1 MNNLEELAHII
12 RNNVFNSQAD
22 PFDTS
27 EAQVF
32 AYDGDGFVRILAEH
46 QDPYRALWA
55 AASETLNLN
64 ENGIGIITVGWAA
77 PTCDTDTAPS
87 EHPDRRRVHLIT
99 IINREYED
107 AAILTF
113 HDGTE
118 NMIGFGQGGTGKL
131 ADALH
136 FAMLHIT
143 MLEDDTPVSVVLERY
158 LSLPT
163 KKQLVE
169 ASFYPSGRIAV
180 LHVAPA

>member
-1 MNNLEELAHII
+1 MNNFQELAHII
-12 RNNVFNSQAD
+12 HNNVFNTQAD
-22 PFDTS
+22 PYDIS

-32 AYDGDGFVRILAEH
+32 AYDSDGCIRILAEH
-46 QDPYRALWA
+46 QDLYQALSTA
-55 AASETLNLN
+55 AFEPLNTN
-64 ENGIGIITVGWAA
+64 ENGIGIIQVSWAA
-77 PTCDTDTAPS
+77 LTCDADTAPS

-118 NMIGFGQGGTGKL
+118 NMIGFGQGGAGKL

>member
-1 MNNLEELAHII
+1 MKNSKELAHII
-12 RNNVFNSQAD
+12 RNNVFNTHAD
-22 PFDTS
+22 PFDIS

-77 PTCDTDTAPS
+77 PTCDTAPS

-99 IINREYED
+99 ITNRECKD

-113 HDGTE
+113 HDETE
-118 NMIGFGQGGTGKL
+118 NEITFLEGGTGQL

-136 FAMLHIT
+136 KAMRTIILWAKT
-143 MLEDDTPVSVVLERY
+143 NSTN
-158 LSLPT
+158 
-163 KKQLVE
+163 
-169 ASFYPSGRIAV
+169 
-180 LHVAPA
+180 

>member
-12 RNNVFNSQAD
+12 RNNVFNTQAD
-22 PFDTS
+22 PFDIS

-32 AYDGDGFVRILAEH
+32 AYDSDGCIRILDEH
-46 QDPYRALWA
+46 QDPYEALWTA
-55 AASETLNLN
+55 ACEPLNTN

-99 IINREYED
+99 ITSRRYED

-113 HDGTE
+113 HDETE
-118 NMIGFGQGGTGKL
+118 NEITFAEGGTGQL

-136 FAMLHIT
+136 TAMRINT
-143 MLEDDTPVSVVLERY
+143 MFEHLIS
-158 LSLPT
+158 
-163 KKQLVE
+163 K
-169 ASFYPSGRIAV
+169 
-180 LHVAPA
+180 

>member
-22 PFDTS
+22 PFDIS

-32 AYDGDGFVRILAEH
+32 AYDSKGCLRVLAEH
-46 QDPYRALWA
+46 QDPYRALWTA
-55 AASETLNLN
+55 TCVSLNN
-64 ENGIGIITVGWAA
+64 EENGIGIITVGWAA

-99 IINREYED
+99 ITSRRYED

-113 HDGTE
+113 HDETE
-118 NMIGFGQGGTGKL
+118 NEITFAEGGTGQL

-136 FAMLHIT
+136 NAMRIIT
-143 MLEDDTPVSVVLERY
+143 PG
-158 LSLPT
+158 
-163 KKQLVE
+163 
-169 ASFYPSGRIAV
+169 ASHTYWAKN
-180 LHVAPA
+180 